1 MYKLNYNIET
11 RQLSKAVMRTTDN
24 AAIPFAPDNTD
35 YQQFK
40 RDIQN
45 GVELLDAN
53 ASPVTGAALTTF
65 IGTLP

>member
-1 MYKLNYNIET
+1 MYKNINNQIVQ
-11 RQLSKAVMRTTDN
+11 RLVDGAF
-24 AAIPFAPDNTD
+24 IPKDPDNTD

-45 GVELLDAN
+45 GVELLDAEGN
-53 ASPVTGAALTTF
+53 PITGTALTTF

>member
-1 MYKLNYNIET
+1 MYQIET
-11 RQLSKAVMRTTDN
+11 SFTGQSFVCLVANRAF
-24 AAIPFAPDNTD
+24 IPFDLANTD

-45 GVELLDAN
+45 GVVLNDAEGN
-53 ASPVTGAALTTF
+53 PITGAALTTF